1 MSNILNYFI
10 IGLIFFVV
18 IALLLQ
24 LSGCSNG
31 NNDEHMEKTE
41 QELDENQ
48 EVLNQEVLNQEELD
62 LFYAMNKNM
71 PNSKQKHK
79 NDFFGLQNTIS
90 YANITETD
98 DTEKRLIR
106 KETCRKLS
114 EIAEYNKKHNISG
127 GISFN

>member
-1 MSNILNYFI
+1 
-10 IGLIFFVV
+10 
-18 IALLLQ
+18 
-24 LSGCSNG
+24 
-31 NNDEHMEKTE
+31 
-41 QELDENQ
+41 
-48 EVLNQEVLNQEELD
+48 
-62 LFYAMNKNM
+62 MNKNM
-71 PNSKQKHK
+71 QNSKQKNQKYK

>member
-48 EVLNQEVLNQEELD
+48 EVLNQEELD

-71 PNSKQKHK
+71 QNSKQKNQKYK